1 MNVLVYNGEG
11 ASLECIKHTVE
22 LLKLHLE
29 PFYSIQQISP
39 EQLLNEPWYD
49 TTKSKMLVFPG
60 GYDTPC
66 NELLLSQ
73 NEKLKNL
80 ILKKFTNGI
89 FLGICAGGYLGA
101 DSIQFDIPTQH
112 LKFERPLKFFPGLAQ
127 GPAFNGFN
135 YKNNDG
141 ARVASITFKDEAS
154 NSIIRTKGFFNGGCN
169 FVNADAYDN
178 VEVIARFED
187 ELDLKDSDGKNYPK
201 GQAAA
206 VFCQS
211 ETESKVKAVLMS
223 PHLEYIPR
231 ILQKANESNPGR
243 YHQSIIDGLKQD
255 CDTRDIFWKQVFRKL
270 GLRVNGT
277 TKSSEFGSY
286 LTLTPTYLHYKNKT
300 VAEKVIPNKDYE
312 FYQFEHD
319 SFQVFKGYQNNQLS
333 QLHKGIFELDT
344 DEVPKSIV
352 LPKDDLENQSSN
364 SFTPFFNSQKFFLYL
379 KPNNKLANILL
390 LTERI
395 TSTSTLL
402 DSNPSLMQNVFGNEN
417 VCSVGAIQLQGKG
430 RSGNAWV
437 SPKGNLASTTSYNF
451 PEGKSD
457 LKVFFLQ
464 YIAALSMCDAIR
476 EYYNPFSNLNNDT
489 READYYGE
497 ADHSYCQIPIVIKWP
512 NDLYILKP
520 SYYHSHFKQSGLTLE
535 EFIETAI
542 SAPII
547 DNNVFTKLSGILLNL
562 KYTTR
567 WQVLFGIGV
576 NCFNKNPNPCVQD
589 WIEII
594 QSHYSNLPDLE
605 IEKIEARF
613 INCLDSM
620 MDNFLI
626 FDKEAVMNSF
636 LRKFY
641 KYWLHSGQDVTLKDF
656 NNAKCEIIG
665 ISSDYGYL
673 EARDKVTG
681 EIYQLRP
688 DGNSFNIFEGL
699 ISKKVGH

>member
-11 ASLECIKHTVE
+11 ASVECIKHTLE

-29 PFYSIQQISP
+29 PFYSIQQISK

-60 GYDTPC
+60 GYSTPY
-66 NELLLSQ
+66 NELLLTN
-73 NEKLKNL
+73 NEKVKNL
-80 ILKKFTNGI
+80 ILKKFKNGI
-89 FLGICAGGYLGA
+89 FLGIGAGGYLGA

-112 LKFERPLKFFPGLAQ
+112 LRVDRPLKFFPGLAQ
-127 GPAFNGFN
+127 GPAFEGFN
-135 YKNNDG
+135 YINSNG
-141 ARVASITFKDEAS
+141 AKVVNLAFRNEATDS
-154 NSIIRTKGFFNGGCN
+154 LVHTKAFFNGGGN

-211 ETESKVKAVLMS
+211 EAEAKVKAVLVS

-255 CDTRDIFWKQVFRKL
+255 CDTRDIFWKQLFRKL

-277 TKSSEFGSY
+277 TKSSEFGSN

-312 FYQFEHD
+312 FFQFEHD

-333 QLHKGIFELDT
+333 QLHKGIYELDAG
-344 DEVPKSIV
+344 EIPKSIV
-352 LPKDDLENQSSN
+352 LPKDDFENKSSTDT
-364 SFTPFFNSQKFFLYL
+364 TPFFNAQKFYSYL
-379 KPNNKLANILL
+379 KPENKLANILL

-395 TSTSTLL
+395 TSSSTML
-402 DSNPSLMQNVFGNEN
+402 DSNPTLLRTVLGNET
-417 VCSVGAIQLQGKG
+417 VCNVGAIQVQGKG
-430 RSGNAWV
+430 RGSNAWL
-437 SPKGNLASTTSYNF
+437 SPKGTLGATVSFDF
-451 PEGKSD
+451 PEGMHD
-457 LKVFFLQ
+457 LKVFYLQ
-464 YIAALSMCDAIR
+464 YIAAFSACDAIR
-476 EYYNPFSNLNNDT
+476 EYYNPFSNINNDT
-489 READYYGE
+489 KEADYYGE
-497 ADHSYCQIPIVIKWP
+497 SDHSYCQIPVVIKWP

-535 EFIETAI
+535 EFIENAI
-542 SAPII
+542 SGPVI
-547 DNNVFTKLSGILLNL
+547 DNNIFMKVGGVLLNV
-562 KYTTR
+562 KYTKR
-567 WQVLFGIGV
+567 WELLFGIGI

-589 WIEII
+589 WAEII
-594 QSHYSNLPDLE
+594 HSDYPNLPNLE
-605 IEKIEARF
+605 MERLEAR
-613 INCLDSM
+613 ILNCLDIM
-620 MDNFLI
+620 LDNVQM
-626 FDKEAVMNSF
+626 FDNEAVMNSF

-673 EARDKVTG
+673 EVKDKTTG
-681 EIYQLRP
+681 KVYQLKP
-688 DGNSFNIFEGL
+688 DGNSFNIFAGL
-699 ISKKVGH
+699 ISEKLT